1 MNRPRGTRW
10 TGLSQRRAK
19 NQRSISNARRATGQ
33 LAPLQ
38 TFKDRLDTDLAS
50 WDQDTGGLLDDE
62 VYQPSIVQ
70 EIQYVRLAS
79 PTMDRRRR

>member
-1 MNRPRGTRW
+1 MNRPRRSRW
-10 TGLSQRRAK
+10 TGLSQRRTRT
-19 NQRSISNARRATGQ
+19 QRSLSSVRRATGQ

-50 WDQDTGGLLDDE
+50 WDQDTGGLMDDE